1 MAKRWPYLVPL
12 AVIAILFAI
21 FGKRLVD
28 VEQGFN
34 PAMIPSVLNGKP
46 MPEFDLPGLPGRT
59 NDRGFK
65 TADLKGQVSLVNVWG
80 SWCVGCLQE
89 HPNLVKLTQGSGIPV
104 HGIAWR
110 DKPEA
115 SLAWLRK
122 QGDPYTLVGQDPDS
136 RTAIALGITGAPET
150 FLVDPYGRSVF
161 KWANQITPEVWQKEF
176 LPRIA
181 QLRK

>member
-1 MAKRWPYLVPL
+1 MRDSPRRGSHGSLTA
-12 AVIAILFAI
+12 
-21 FGKRLVD
+21 
-28 VEQGFN
+28 
-34 PAMIPSVLNGKP
+34 PAQPPKPAACSPPPAASPSTSRRSPV
-46 MPEFDLPGLPGRT
+46 RT
-59 NDRGFK
+59 SPNSRSR
-65 TADLKGQVSLVNVWG
+65 GQVSLVNVWG
-80 SWCVGCLQE
+80 SWCIGCLQE
-89 HPNLVKLTQGSGIPV
+89 HPTLVKLTQGSGIPV

-110 DKPEA
+110 DKPDA

-122 QGDPYTLVGQDPDS
+122 QGDPYTLIGQDPDS

-150 FLVDPYGRSVF
+150 FLVDPDGRIVF